1 MSQIIYV
8 CAVCCVWVICT
19 LIPKV
24 EVHHVSSSTCMLV
37 LKGVP
42 LVNLSSS
49 QSYNFQ

>member
-8 CAVCCVWVICT
+8 CSMVCIGY
-19 LIPKV
+19 IDSKS
-24 EVHHVSSSTCMLV
+24 EVYHVSSSAYILV

-42 LVNLSSS
+42 VVNLSSS